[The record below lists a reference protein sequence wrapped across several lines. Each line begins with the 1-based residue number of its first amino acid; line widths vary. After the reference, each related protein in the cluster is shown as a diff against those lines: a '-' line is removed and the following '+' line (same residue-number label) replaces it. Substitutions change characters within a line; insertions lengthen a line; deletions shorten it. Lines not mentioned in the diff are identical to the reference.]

1 MRSLDTG
8 AELDA
13 LITVMAHGPRRWCNA
28 VMTTSLDIP
37 TLPLNGRRLIEAG
50 AGTGKTFTLA
60 ALYVRLVLGHGG
72 DAAYSRPLM
81 PPEILVVTFTEAA
94 TEELRDRIRA
104 RLRQA
109 REVLLGR
116 AGSDAVLDRLL
127 ADIDPLNRERAASR
141 LDAAARVMD
150 DAAIFT
156 IHGFCQRMLKRHAFD
171 SGALFASELVPDSSA
186 LFKSLVEDYW
196 RRQFYRQSTSRQRLL
211 AQWWETPDQL
221 CQEISLLL
229 HGGRPRALMLGETLI
244 CAPATLDGALDRLDQ
259 GLAQQD
265 ALITRL
271 RALWRAESDDIT
283 ALLREAIEGGVLKA
297 NMFKPLDLPA
307 RLDALQQ
314 WMTGAQDAPD
324 ETLRDSKGRLWC
336 SSERLIDGAKKNH
349 APPEHAFFEALSQ
362 FGTLVEGQRD
372 QQARVRAQVLA
383 HARDTLAQSLSQE
396 KRRRGMWDF
405 DDLLN
410 SLDDALAG
418 PAGPRLAE
426 RIRRNLPVAMI
437 DEFQDTD
444 PVQYRIFSTIYTR
457 PPQTTGLSLGDEAP
471 GEDFSVAD
479 DADVPTALLM
489 IGDPRQAIYGFRG
502 ADIETYLQARRH
514 VDQRYT
520 LDRNFRSTEAMVS
533 AVNQLFATETP
544 FQLEEIPYEPVTA
557 QGRDEIFVEAGQPV
571 EALTCWH
578 MDTQASVRRDDYLE
592 TMATA
597 TCADITR
604 LLWGARRGETGF
616 RSRDET
622 FRPLRPAD
630 IAILVRTGSEAM
642 RVRQKLLEGGVRS
655 VYLSQK
661 TSVFES
667 REAFHLLQLL
677 EACAHPRND
686 RSLRAALAT
695 RLMSD
700 SLAEVARL
708 EADELAWEAMVDR
721 FDGYHRLWQR
731 QGVLPMLRVIMRD
744 FDIPARLL
752 AQSDGERALTDVL
765 HLGELA
771 QTASARLD
779 GEQAL
784 LRWWHQ
790 SLAGR
795 FESGM
800 DPQSLILR
808 LESDDTLV
816 RVITIHKS
824 KGLEYP
830 LVYLPFIADHR
841 EVDSKSKTL
850 MLSDETHGA
859 SLVMQVSDEQRT
871 RADRARLQEDLRLLY
886 VALTRARYLCRLG
899 IGPIYK
905 GTPRKDTPSGAT
917 TLAGSALGALLC
929 QHGGHASLDTAGLKA
944 VLDALVSPDS
954 IALASPPTLKGLPA
968 LASQASSQVGRAR
981 HFKGRIDRDWWV
993 ASYTALV
1000 EGARQPGDL
1009 TDQAREVMLEAQ
1021 APRLDL
1027 EVLAET
1033 SPIPLPPV
1041 RRLLDFPR
1049 GPRAGTFLHALLEDI
1064 EPDRLGEL
1072 ATPGSSYRE
1081 ALYRLI
1087 RQRVQRASLD
1097 PHWVDV
1103 LHDWCCAV
1111 LTAPLYPTLP
1121 GLSLERLDGWRSELE
1136 FWLPASGIS
1145 SRRLDALICQYEPL
1159 PGIRAELAPRTLA
1172 GMLKGYIDLVIEY
1185 DGCFYV
1191 IDWKSNHL
1199 GDTLEAYDQ
1208 AAMVASVVSHRYDV
1222 QYVIYTLA
1230 LHRHLK
1236 SRLPD
1241 YDYDHHLGGVL
1252 YLFLRGMTAE
1262 GERGVLYRKP
1272 ARELIEQLDDLLAQ
1286 GERTAKRVHPAT
1298 PAVDAGELS

>member
-1 MRSLDTG
+1 
-8 AELDA
+8 
-13 LITVMAHGPRRWCNA
+13 
-28 VMTTSLDIP
+28 MTTSLDIP
-37 TLPLNGRRLIEAG
+37 TLPLRGRRLIEAG

-72 DAAYSRPLM
+72 DAAYPRPLM

-116 AGSDAVLDRLL
+116 ADSDPVLDRLL
-127 ADIDPLNRERAASR
+127 ADVADDAREQAASR

-186 LFKSLVEDYW
+186 LFASLVEDYW
-196 RRQFYRQSTSRQRLL
+196 RRQFYRQSSARQRLL
-211 AQWWETPDQL
+211 AQWWETPEALQ
-221 CQEISLLL
+221 QEIRLLL

-244 CAPATLDGALDRLDQ
+244 NAPASIDEALARLDRS
-259 GLAQQD
+259 LAQRD
-265 ALITRL
+265 EALARL
-271 RALWRAESDDIT
+271 RELWQGAGDEIT
-283 ALLREAIEGGVLKA
+283 TLLREAIDSGALNA
-297 NMFKPLDLPA
+297 RLFRPADLEA
-307 RLDALQQ
+307 RLDAIRQ
-314 WMTGAQDAPD
+314 WMIGEHDTPD
-324 ETLRDSKGRLWC
+324 DTLWDTKGRLWC
-336 SSERLIDGAKKNH
+336 SSTRLEDGRKKNH
-349 APPEHAFFEALSQ
+349 VPPVHPFFEALSQ
-362 FGTLVEGQRD
+362 FETLAEDQRD
-372 QQARVRAQVLA
+372 QLTRVRAQVLA
-383 HARDTLAQSLSQE
+383 HARDALAQALDQE

-410 SLDDALAG
+410 SLDEALAG
-418 PAGPRLAE
+418 PAGARLAE

-444 PVQYRIFSTIYTR
+444 PVQYRIFSTIYAL
-457 PPQTTGLSLGDEAP
+457 PQHTAALALQDSDPLVAGTPEAF
-471 GEDFSVAD
+471 EL
-479 DADVPTALLM
+479 PTALLM
-489 IGDPRQAIYGFRG
+489 IGDPRQAIYAFRG
-502 ADIETYLQARRH
+502 ADIDTYLQARRH

-533 AVNQLFATETP
+533 AVNRLFATESP
-544 FQLEEIPYEPVTA
+544 FQLEEIPYEAVTA
-557 QGRDEIFVEAGQPV
+557 QGRDEMFVEAGEPV
-571 EALTCWH
+571 EALTCWY
-578 MDTQASVRRDDYLE
+578 MDQASSVRRDDYLD

-604 LLWGARRGETGF
+604 LLAGARRGETGF
-616 RSRDET
+616 RSSDET

-642 RVRQKLLEGGVRS
+642 RVRQKLLEGGIRS

-700 SLAEVARL
+700 SLSEVARL
-708 EADELAWEAMVDR
+708 EADELEWEAMVER

-752 AQSDGERALTDVL
+752 ARADGERALTDVL

-795 FESGM
+795 FDSGM

-859 SLVMQVSDEQRT
+859 SLIMQVSDEQRA
-871 RADRARLQEDLRLLY
+871 RADRVRLQEDLRLLY

-899 IGPIYK
+899 VGPIYK
-905 GTPRKDTPSGAT
+905 GTARKDTPAGAT
-917 TLAGSALGALLC
+917 TLSGSALGALLC
-929 QHGGHASLDTAGLKA
+929 QHGACSSLDTAILGE
-944 VLDALVSPDS
+944 VLGALVTPGS
-954 IALASPPTLKGLPA
+954 IALTAPPSEPERNAAAPEASRE
-968 LASQASSQVGRAR
+968 VGRAR
-981 HFKGRIDRDWWV
+981 RFTGRIDRNWWV

-1000 EGARQPGDL
+1000 EGARQPGDM
-1009 TDQAREVMLEAQ
+1009 TRQARDAMLEAQ
-1021 APRLDL
+1021 APGLDL
-1027 EVLAET
+1027 EVLGET

-1049 GPRAGTFLHALLEDI
+1049 GPRTGTFLHALLEEID
-1064 EPDRLGEL
+1064 PDRLGEL
-1072 ATPGSSYRE
+1072 ATPDSPYHDE
-1081 ALYRLI
+1081 LYRLI
-1087 RQRVQRASLD
+1087 RQRVQRSTLD
-1097 PHWVDV
+1097 PHWVAV

-1111 LTAPLYPTLP
+1111 LTAPLHPNLP
-1121 GLSLERLDGWRSELE
+1121 GLSLDRLAGWRTELE
-1136 FWLPASGIS
+1136 FWLSAQGVS
-1145 SRRLDALICQYEPL
+1145 SARLDHLVRQHEAL
-1159 PGIRAELAPRTLA
+1159 PGVYPELAPRTLA
-1172 GMLKGYIDLVIEY
+1172 GMLKGYIDLVIEH
-1185 DGCFYV
+1185 DGRFYV

-1208 AAMVASVVSHRYDV
+1208 AAMMASVVSHRYDI
-1222 QYVIYTLA
+1222 QYVLYTLA

-1236 SRLPD
+1236 SRLPN
-1241 YDYDHHLGGVL
+1241 YDFDAHLGGVL

-1262 GERGVLYRKP
+1262 GGRGVLYRRP
-1272 ARELIEQLDDLLAQ
+1272 SRALIETLDRLLTEGERALDDESVEPSSIAA
-1286 GERTAKRVHPAT
+1286 GERA
-1298 PAVDAGELS
+1298 

>member
-1 MRSLDTG
+1 
-8 AELDA
+8 
-13 LITVMAHGPRRWCNA
+13 MAHRARRWCNA
-28 VMTTSLDIP
+28 FMTTSLDIP

-72 DAAYSRPLM
+72 DAAYPRPLM

-116 AGSDAVLDRLL
+116 ADSDAVLDRLL
-127 ADIDPLNRERAASR
+127 DDIEVDHRERAASR

-196 RRQFYRQSTSRQRLL
+196 RRQFYRQSTTRQRLL
-211 AQWWETPDQL
+211 AQWWETPDKLQ
-221 CQEISLLL
+221 QEVSLLL
-229 HGGRPRALMLGETLI
+229 HGGRPRALMLGEI
-244 CAPATLDGALDRLDQ
+244 PIDAPATLDDALGRLDRS
-259 GLAQQD
+259 LAQSD
-265 ALITRL
+265 AQLARL
-271 RALWRAESDDIT
+271 RELWQTDRDNIA
-283 ALLREAIEGGVLKA
+283 ALLREAIEGGALKA
-297 NMFKPLDLPA
+297 NMFRPADLDA
-307 RLDALQQ
+307 RLGALAQ
-314 WMTGAQDAPD
+314 WMTGEHDTPD
-324 ETLRDSKGRLWC
+324 ETLRDSRGRLWC
-336 SSERLIDGAKKNH
+336 SHVRLEDGVKKNH

-362 FGTLVEGQRD
+362 FETLMEGQRD
-372 QQARVRAQVLA
+372 QQSTVRAQVLA
-383 HARDTLAQSLSQE
+383 HARDALAQALSQE

-444 PVQYRIFSTIYTR
+444 PVQYRIFSTIYAL
-457 PPQTTGLSLGDEAP
+457 PQQMTGLAPAGDEALEA
-471 GEDFSVAD
+471 GTAASDTS
-479 DADVPTALLM
+479 DVPVALLM

-502 ADIETYLQARRH
+502 ADIETYLQARRR

-520 LDRNFRSTEAMVS
+520 LDRNFRSTQAMVS
-533 AVNQLFATETP
+533 AVNQLFATKAP
-544 FQLEEIPYEPVTA
+544 FQLEEIPYEAVTA
-557 QGRDEIFVEAGQPV
+557 QGRDEVFVEAGEPV

-578 MDTQASVRRDDYLE
+578 MAGNESVRRDDYLE

-604 LLWGARRGETGF
+604 LLAGAHRGETGF
-616 RSRDET
+616 RSTDGA
-622 FRPLRPAD
+622 FRALKPAD
-630 IAILVRTGSEAM
+630 IAILVRTGSEAL

-700 SLAEVARL
+700 SLTEVARL
-708 EADELAWEAMVDR
+708 EADELAWEAMVER

-744 FDIPARLL
+744 FDVPTRLL

-795 FESGM
+795 HDSGM

-850 MLSDETHGA
+850 MLSDEVHGA
-859 SLVMQVSDEQRT
+859 SLIMQVNDEQRA
-871 RADRARLQEDLRLLY
+871 RADRIRLQEDLRLLY

-899 IGPIYK
+899 VGPIYK

-917 TLAGSALGALLC
+917 TLAGAALGALLC
-929 QHGGHASLDTAGLKA
+929 QHGGVASLDTATLRE
-944 VLDALVSPDS
+944 VLESLVTPGNLALS
-954 IALASPPTLKGLPA
+954 APPTMNEQPM
-968 LASQASSQVGRAR
+968 LAPHDPSKMGRAR
-981 HFKGRIDRDWWV
+981 RFEGRIDRDWWV

-1000 EGARQPGDL
+1000 EGARQPGDM
-1009 TDQAREVMLEAQ
+1009 TTQARETMLDAQ
-1021 APRLDL
+1021 GPGLDL
-1027 EVLAET
+1027 EVLTET

-1049 GPRAGTFLHALLEDI
+1049 GPRAGTFLHALLENID
-1064 EPDRLGEL
+1064 PDRLSEL
-1072 ATPGSSYRE
+1072 AVPESGYRE
-1081 ALYRLI
+1081 ELYRLI
-1087 RQRVQRASLD
+1087 RQRVQRANLD

-1111 LTAPLYPTLP
+1111 LTAPLHPALP
-1121 GLSLERLDGWRSELE
+1121 GLSLERLAGWRTELE
-1136 FWLPASGIS
+1136 FWLPARGIS
-1145 SRRLDALICQYEPL
+1145 SRRLDALICQYETL
-1159 PGIRAELAPRTLA
+1159 PGVRAELAPRTLA

-1191 IDWKSNHL
+1191 VDWKSNHL

-1230 LHRHLK
+1230 LHRHLR

-1241 YDYDHHLGGVL
+1241 YDYDQHLGGVL

-1262 GERGVLYRKP
+1262 GGRGVLYRKP
-1272 ARELIEQLDDLLAQ
+1272 ARALIEQLDELLAQ
-1286 GERTAKRVHPAT
+1286 GERAQERASFD
-1298 PAVDAGELS
+1298 AQGAGAGEIS

>member
-1 MRSLDTG
+1 
-8 AELDA
+8 
-13 LITVMAHGPRRWCNA
+13 
-28 VMTTSLDIP
+28 MTTSLDIP

-72 DAAYSRPLM
+72 DAAYPRPLM

-116 AGSDAVLDRLL
+116 AESDAVLDRLL
-127 ADIDPLNRERAASR
+127 EDIEPEDRERAASR

-171 SGALFASELVPDSSA
+171 SGALFASELVPDSSV
-186 LFKSLVEDYW
+186 LFRSLVEDYW
-196 RRQFYRQSTSRQRLL
+196 RRQFYRQSTARQRLL
-211 AQWWETPDQL
+211 AQWWETPGDLQ
-221 CQEISLLL
+221 QEISLLL

-244 CAPATLDGALDRLDQ
+244 NAPVSLDETLGRLDRAM
-259 GLAQQD
+259 AQSEAQ
-265 ALITRL
+265 LTQL
-271 RALWRAESDDIT
+271 RALWQTSSDDIT
-283 ALLREAIEGGVLKA
+283 ALLREAIKRGSLKA
-297 NMFKPLDLPA
+297 NIFRPADLEA
-307 RLDALQQ
+307 RLASLKQ
-314 WMTGAQDAPD
+314 WMTGEHETPD
-324 ETLRDSKGRLWC
+324 DTLWDTKKRLWC
-336 SSERLIDGAKKNH
+336 SRTRLEEGVKKNH
-349 APPEHAFFEALSQ
+349 APPEHAFFEALAQ
-362 FGTLVEGQRD
+362 FETLLDTQRD
-372 QQARVRAQVLA
+372 QQATVRARVLA
-383 HARDTLAQSLSQE
+383 HARDALAQALTQE

-418 PAGPRLAE
+418 PAGPRLAA
-426 RIRRNLPVAMI
+426 RIRHNLPVAMI

-444 PVQYRIFSTIYTR
+444 PVQYRIFSTIYAM
-457 PPQTTGLSLGDEAP
+457 PQQMAGLAAEDTDAADTGTG
-471 GEDFSVAD
+471 FSD
-479 DADVPTALLM
+479 TSEVPTALLM

-520 LDRNFRSTEAMVS
+520 LDRNFRSTQAMVG
-533 AVNQLFATETP
+533 AVNHLFATGSP
-544 FQLEEIPYEPVTA
+544 FQLDEIPYEPVTA
-557 QGRDEIFVEAGQPV
+557 HGRNEVFVEAGEPV

-578 MDTQASVRRDDYLE
+578 MEGETSVRRDDYLD

-604 LLWGARRGETGF
+604 LLAGARRGETGF
-616 RSRDET
+616 RSPEGDIRA
-622 FRPLRPAD
+622 LRPAD

-700 SLAEVARL
+700 SLTEVARL
-708 EADELAWEAMVDR
+708 EADELAWEAMVER

-744 FDIPARLL
+744 FDVPARLL
-752 AQSDGERALTDVL
+752 TQPDGERALTDVL

-795 FESGM
+795 FDSGM

-841 EVDSKSKTL
+841 EVDGKSKTL
-850 MLSDETHGA
+850 MLSDASHGA
-859 SLVMQVSDEQRT
+859 SLIMQVSDEQRAH
-871 RADRARLQEDLRLLY
+871 ADRVRLQEDLRLLY
-886 VALTRARYLCRLG
+886 VALTRARHLCRLG

-905 GTPRKDTPSGAT
+905 GASRKDTPEGAT
-917 TLAGSALGALLC
+917 TLAGAALGALLC
-929 QHGGHASLDTAGLKA
+929 QHGACTSLDTT
-944 VLDALVSPDS
+944 ALREILASLVTPGS
-954 IALASPPTLKGLPA
+954 IALTAPPTLLDQVTMAPGEYSA
-968 LASQASSQVGRAR
+968 VGRAR
-981 HFKGRIDRDWWV
+981 RFRGQIDRDWWV

-1000 EGARQPGDL
+1000 EGARQPGDM
-1009 TDQAREVMLEAQ
+1009 TREARESMLEAQ
-1021 APRLDL
+1021 GPGLDL
-1027 EVLAET
+1027 EVLNET

-1049 GPRAGTFLHALLEDI
+1049 GPRAGTFLHALLENID
-1064 EPDRLGEL
+1064 PDRLGEL
-1072 ATPGSSYRE
+1072 AVPGSGYRE
-1081 ALYRLI
+1081 ELYRLI
-1087 RQRVQRASLD
+1087 RQRVQRSHYD
-1097 PHWVDV
+1097 DRWVEV

-1111 LTAPLYPTLP
+1111 LTAPLHPTLP
-1121 GLSLERLDGWRSELE
+1121 GLSLEQLTSWRAELE
-1136 FWLPASGIS
+1136 FWLPAQGVS
-1145 SRRLDALICQYEPL
+1145 SYRLDALIRQHEPL
-1159 PGIRAELAPRTLA
+1159 PGARAQLAPRTLA
-1172 GMLKGYIDLVIEY
+1172 GMLKGYIDLVIEH
-1185 DGCFYV
+1185 DGRFYV
-1191 IDWKSNHL
+1191 LDWKSNHL

-1208 AAMVASVVSHRYDV
+1208 AAMVASVVSHRYDI

-1262 GERGVLYRKP
+1262 GGRGVLYRKP
-1272 ARELIEQLDDLLAQ
+1272 ARALIEQLDQLLAQ
-1286 GERTAKRVHPAT
+1286 DQSFHEEERA
-1298 PAVDAGELS
+1298 DESAGAGGMS

>member
-1 MRSLDTG
+1 MT
-8 AELDA
+8 
-13 LITVMAHGPRRWCNA
+13 
-28 VMTTSLDIP
+28 TTSLDIP

-72 DAAYSRPLM
+72 DAAYPRPLM

-116 AGSDAVLDRLL
+116 AASDAVLDRLL
-127 ADIDPLNRERAASR
+127 ADIDIDDRERAASR

-186 LFKSLVEDYW
+186 LFTSLVEDYW
-196 RRQFYRQSTSRQRLL
+196 RRQFYQQSTARQRLL
-211 AQWWETPDQL
+211 AQWWETPGDLQ
-221 CQEISLLL
+221 QEIDLLL
-229 HGGRPRALMLGETLI
+229 HGGRPRALMLGERLI
-244 CAPATLDGALDRLDQ
+244 QAPAAIDDALGRLDQ
-259 GLAQQD
+259 GLAQGE
-265 ALITRL
+265 AHLARL
-271 RALWRAESDDIT
+271 RELWQTCGDEIT
-283 ALLREAIEGGVLKA
+283 ALLREAIEGGTLKA
-297 NMFKPLDLPA
+297 NLFRPADLEA
-307 RLDALQQ
+307 RLTALGQ
-314 WMTGAQDAPD
+314 WMTGEHDTPD
-324 ETLRDSKGRLWC
+324 DTLRDTKKRLWC
-336 SSERLIDGAKKNH
+336 SSTRLQDGAKKGH
-349 APPEHAFFEALSQ
+349 APPAHPFFEALSQ
-362 FGTLVEGQRD
+362 FETLVEEQRD
-372 QQARVRAQVLA
+372 QQATVRAQVLA
-383 HARDTLAQSLSQE
+383 HARDALADALARE

-405 DDLLN
+405 NDLLN
-410 SLDDALAG
+410 SLDEALAG
-418 PAGPRLAE
+418 PAGARLAA
-426 RIRRNLPVAMI
+426 RIRHNLPVAMI

-444 PVQYRIFSTIYTR
+444 PVQYRIFATIYAM
-457 PPQTTGLSLGDEAP
+457 PQQMAGLAPAGDATDTGPALSDT
-471 GEDFSVAD
+471 S
-479 DADVPTALLM
+479 DVPTALLM

-520 LDRNFRSTEAMVS
+520 LDRNFRSTRTMVD
-533 AVNQLFATETP
+533 AVNRLFATDDP
-544 FQLEEIPYEPVTA
+544 FQLAEIPYEPVTA
-557 QGRDEIFVEAGQPV
+557 QGRDEVFVEAGEAV

-578 MDTQASVRRDDYLE
+578 MDSDESVKRDDYLD
-592 TMATA
+592 TMAEA
-597 TCADITR
+597 TCADIAR
-604 LLWGARRGETGF
+604 LLSGGRRGETGF
-616 RSRDET
+616 QGGDGEL
-622 FRPLRPAD
+622 RPLKPAD

-642 RVRQKLLEGGVRS
+642 RVRQKLLEGGIRS

-708 EADELAWEAMVDR
+708 EADELEWEAMVER

-752 AQSDGERALTDVL
+752 TQVDGERALTDVL

-771 QTASARLD
+771 QTASAQLD

-795 FESGM
+795 FDSGM

-841 EVDSKSKTL
+841 EVDGKSKTL
-850 MLSDETHGA
+850 MLSDDAHGA
-859 SLVMQVSDEQRT
+859 SLVMQFSDEQRT
-871 RADRARLQEDLRLLY
+871 RADRSRLQEDLRLLY

-899 IGPIYK
+899 VGPIYK
-905 GTPRKDTPSGAT
+905 GTPRKETPAGAT
-917 TLAGSALGALLC
+917 TLSGAALGALLC
-929 QHGGHASLDTAGLKA
+929 QHGACTSLDTATLRE
-944 VLDALVSPDS
+944 VLTNLVTPGS
-954 IALASPPTLKGLPA
+954 IALTAPPTGPA
-968 LASQASSQVGRAR
+968 QAAPVAGEAPEMGRAR
-981 HFKGRIDRDWWV
+981 RFTGRIDRDWWV

-1000 EGARQPGDL
+1000 EGARQPGDM
-1009 TDQAREVMLEAQ
+1009 TRQAREAMLEEQDPA
-1021 APRLDL
+1021 LDL
-1027 EVLAET
+1027 EVLNET

-1049 GPRAGTFLHALLEDI
+1049 GPRAGTFLHALLESIDI
-1064 EPDRLGEL
+1064 DRLSEL
-1072 ATPGSSYRE
+1072 NESGARYRDE
-1081 ALYRLI
+1081 LHRLI
-1087 RQRVQRASLD
+1087 RQRVQRANLD
-1097 PHWVDV
+1097 PHWVMV

-1111 LTAPLYPTLP
+1111 LTAPLHPNLS
-1121 GLSLERLDGWRSELE
+1121 GLSLDRLDGWRSELE
-1136 FWLPASGIS
+1136 FWLPAQGIS
-1145 SRRLDALICQYEPL
+1145 SRRLDTLIREHEPL

-1172 GMLKGYIDLVIEY
+1172 GMLKGYIDLVIEH
-1185 DGCFYV
+1185 DGRFYV

-1199 GDTLEAYDQ
+1199 GDTLEDYDQ
-1208 AAMVASVVSHRYDV
+1208 AAMVASVVSHRYDI
-1222 QYVIYTLA
+1222 QYVLYTLA
-1230 LHRHLK
+1230 LHRHLR

-1262 GERGVLYRKP
+1262 GGRGVLYRRP
-1272 ARELIEQLDDLLAQ
+1272 ARALIETLDRLLAE
-1286 GERTAKRVHPAT
+1286 GERALNDDSAGHTSIA
-1298 PAVDAGELS
+1298 AGEGA

>member
-1 MRSLDTG
+1 
-8 AELDA
+8 
-13 LITVMAHGPRRWCNA
+13 MARKARRWCNA
-28 VMTTSLDIP
+28 AMTTSLDIP
-37 TLPLNGRRLIEAG
+37 TLPLDGRRLIEAG

-72 DAAYSRPLM
+72 DAAYPRPLM

-116 AGSDAVLDRLL
+116 TDSDAVLDRLL
-127 ADIDPLNRERAASR
+127 ADIERDDRERAASR

-186 LFKSLVEDYW
+186 LFTSLVEDYW
-196 RRQFYRQSTSRQRLL
+196 RRQFYRQPSARQRLL
-211 AQWWETPDQL
+211 AQWWETPSDLQR
-221 CQEISLLL
+221 EISLLL
-229 HGGRPRALMLGETLI
+229 HGGRPRALMLEKRLI
-244 CAPATLDGALDRLDQ
+244 SAPASIDEALGRLDRTLSQSD
-259 GLAQQD
+259 AQ
-265 ALITRL
+265 LVRL
-271 RALWRAESDDIT
+271 RQLWQAGSEEIA
-283 ALLREAIEGGVLKA
+283 ALLREVIEAGSLKT
-297 NMFKPLDLPA
+297 NMFKASDLAA
-307 RLDALQQ
+307 RLDALSQ
-314 WMTGAQDAPD
+314 WMTGAQEAPD
-324 ETLRDSKGRLWC
+324 DTLRDSKGRLWC
-336 SSERLIDGAKKNH
+336 SRARLEEGVKKGH
-349 APPEHAFFEALSQ
+349 VPPEHAFFEALAQ
-362 FGTLVEGQRD
+362 FETLVEGQRD
-372 QQARVRAQVLA
+372 QQATVRAQVLA
-383 HARDTLAQSLSQE
+383 HARDTLAQSLARE

-444 PVQYRIFSTIYTR
+444 PVQYRIFSTIYAT
-457 PPQTTGLSLGDEAP
+457 PTQSAGLALDDETPEA
-471 GEDFSVAD
+471 GIGFSNAG
-479 DADVPTALLM
+479 DVPTALLM

-520 LDRNFRSTEAMVS
+520 LDRNFRSTQAMVS
-533 AVNQLFATETP
+533 AVNRLFATDSP
-544 FQLEEIPYEPVTA
+544 FQLEEIPYEAVTA
-557 QGRDEIFVEAGQPV
+557 QGRDEVFVEAGQAV

-578 MDTQASVRRDDYLE
+578 MDGDGSVKRDAYLD

-604 LLWGARRGETGF
+604 LLAGARRGETGF
-616 RSRDET
+616 KSADGEL
-622 FRPLRPAD
+622 RPLKPAD

-708 EADELAWEAMVDR
+708 EADELEWEAMVAR

-752 AQSDGERALTDVL
+752 MQADGERALTDVL

-795 FESGM
+795 HDSGM

-841 EVDSKSKTL
+841 EVDGKSKTL
-850 MLSDETHGA
+850 MLSDEVHGA
-859 SLVMQVSDEQRT
+859 SLIMQVSDEQRA
-871 RADRARLQEDLRLLY
+871 RADRIRLQEDLRLLY

-905 GTPRKDTPSGAT
+905 GTPRKDSPEGAT
-917 TLAGSALGALLC
+917 TLAGAALGALLC
-929 QHGGHASLDTAGLKA
+929 QHGGYASLDTTTLREVLKS
-944 VLDALVSPDS
+944 LVMPGS
-954 IALASPPTLKGLPA
+954 IALAAPPTGLTQTVPA
-968 LASQASSQVGRAR
+968 GDGASEVGRAR
-981 HFKGRIDRDWWV
+981 RFEGRIDRDWWV

-1000 EGARQPGDL
+1000 EGARQPGDM
-1009 TDQAREVMLEAQ
+1009 TRQTRDAMLEAQ
-1021 APRLDL
+1021 GPGLDL

-1049 GPRAGTFLHALLEDI
+1049 GPRAGTFLHALLESID
-1064 EPDRLGEL
+1064 PDRLSEL
-1072 ATPGSSYRE
+1072 NDPESGYRDE
-1081 ALYRLI
+1081 LYRLI
-1087 RQRVQRASLD
+1087 RQRVQRGNLD
-1097 PHWVDV
+1097 PHWVRV

-1111 LTAPLYPTLP
+1111 LTAPLHPSLP
-1121 GLSLERLDGWRSELE
+1121 GLALDRLAGWRTELE
-1136 FWLPASGIS
+1136 FWLPARGIS
-1145 SRRLDALICQYEPL
+1145 SRRLDALICQHEPL

-1172 GMLKGYIDLVIEY
+1172 GMLKGYIDLVIEH
-1185 DGCFYV
+1185 DGRFYV

-1199 GDTLEAYDQ
+1199 GDTLEAHDQ

-1236 SRLPD
+1236 SRLAD

-1262 GERGVLYRKP
+1262 GGRGVLYRKP
-1272 ARELIEQLDDLLAQ
+1272 SRELIEQLDRLLTE
-1286 GERTAKRVHPAT
+1286 GERTPDGESVEDDMAT
-1298 PAVDAGELS
+1298 DAGAAS

>member
-1 MRSLDTG
+1 
-8 AELDA
+8 
-13 LITVMAHGPRRWCNA
+13 
-28 VMTTSLDIP
+28 MTTSLDIP

-72 DAAYSRPLM
+72 DAAYPRPLM

-116 AGSDAVLDRLL
+116 ADSDVVLDRLL
-127 ADIDPLNRERAASR
+127 ADIAPLDRERAASR

-196 RRQFYRQSTSRQRLL
+196 RRQFYRQSTARQRLL

-221 CQEISLLL
+221 RQEISLLL

-244 CAPATLDGALDRLDQ
+244 HAPATLEGALDRLDQ
-259 GLAQQD
+259 GLAQRD
-265 ALITRL
+265 AQLTRL
-271 RALWRAESDDIT
+271 RALWQAESDDIT
-283 ALLREAIEGGVLKA
+283 ALLREAIEGGALKA
-297 NMFKPLDLPA
+297 NMFKPLDLAA
-307 RLDALQQ
+307 RLETLRQ
-314 WMTGAQDAPD
+314 WMTGEQETPD

-336 SSERLIDGAKKNH
+336 SRERLEDGVKKNH
-349 APPEHAFFEALSQ
+349 APPAHAFFEALSQ
-362 FGTLVEGQRD
+362 FERLVEDQRD
-372 QQARVRAQVLA
+372 QQATVRAQVLA
-383 HARDTLAQSLSQE
+383 HARDALAQSLSQE

-444 PVQYRIFSTIYTR
+444 PVQYRIFSTIYAR
-457 PPQTTGLSLGDEAP
+457 PQQTTELAL
-471 GEDFSVAD
+471 GEDESFGAD
-479 DADVPTALLM
+479 SSMMDASEVPAALLM

-514 VDQRYT
+514 VNQRYT
-520 LDRNFRSTEAMVS
+520 LDRNFRSTQAMVS
-533 AVNQLFATETP
+533 AVNQLFATEAP

-557 QGRDEIFVEAGQPV
+557 QGRNEVFIEAGQPV
-571 EALTCWH
+571 DALTFWH
-578 MDTQASVRRDDYLE
+578 MDDQTSVKRDDYLE

-616 RSRDET
+616 RSHDGT
-622 FRPLRPAD
+622 FRPLKPAD

-677 EACAHPRND
+677 EACAHPRDD

-700 SLAEVARL
+700 SLSEVARL
-708 EADELAWEAMVDR
+708 EADELAWEAMVER

-744 FDIPARLL
+744 FDVPARLL

-771 QTASARLD
+771 QTASAQLD

-795 FESGM
+795 FDSGM

-830 LVYLPFIADHR
+830 LVYLPFIADYR

-850 MLSDETHGA
+850 MLSDDTHGA
-859 SLVMQVSDEQRT
+859 SLVMQVNDEQRA
-871 RADRARLQEDLRLLY
+871 RADRARRQEDLRLLY

-905 GTPRKDTPSGAT
+905 GAARKDTPSGAT
-917 TLAGSALGALLC
+917 TLAGAALGALLC
-929 QHGGHASLDTAGLKA
+929 QHGHHASLDTDSLKA
-944 VLDALVSPDS
+944 VLGSLESPGS
-954 IALASPPTLKGLPA
+954 IALIAPPTLTGKSA
-968 LASQASSQVGRAR
+968 LAPQASSQAGRAR
-981 HFKGRIDRDWWV
+981 RFEGRIDRDWWV

-1009 TDQAREVMLEAQ
+1009 TGQAREAMLEDQ
-1021 APRLDL
+1021 IPMLDL
-1027 EVLAET
+1027 EVLTET

-1049 GPRAGTFLHALLEDI
+1049 GPRAGTFLHALLENI

-1072 ATPGSSYRE
+1072 ATPGSSYWE
-1081 ALYRLI
+1081 ALHRLI
-1087 RQRVQRASLD
+1087 RQRVQRGNLD
-1097 PHWVDV
+1097 PHWIEV

-1111 LTAPLYPTLP
+1111 LTAPLHPSLP
-1121 GLSLERLDGWRSELE
+1121 GLSLERLDGWRTELE
-1136 FWLPASGIS
+1136 FWLPARGIS
-1145 SRRLDALICQYEPL
+1145 SRRLDALICQHEPL

-1172 GMLKGYIDLVIEY
+1172 GMLKGYIDLVIEH

-1191 IDWKSNHL
+1191 LDWKSNHL

-1230 LHRHLK
+1230 LHRHLR

-1241 YDYDHHLGGVL
+1241 YDYDRHLGGVL

-1262 GERGVLYRKP
+1262 GGRGVLYRKP
-1272 ARELIEQLDDLLAQ
+1272 ARELIEQLDHLLAQ
-1286 GERTAKRVHPAT
+1286 GERTHSET
-1298 PAVDAGELS
+1298 QAVDSGALS

>member
-1 MRSLDTG
+1 
-8 AELDA
+8 
-13 LITVMAHGPRRWCNA
+13 
-28 VMTTSLDIP
+28 MTTSLDIP

-72 DAAYSRPLM
+72 DAAYPRPLM

-116 AGSDAVLDRLL
+116 ADSDAVLDRLL
-127 ADIDPLNRERAASR
+127 ADIDAGDRERAASQ

-171 SGALFASELVPDSSA
+171 SGALFASELVPDSSV
-186 LFKSLVEDYW
+186 LFRSLVEDYW
-196 RRQFYRQSTSRQRLL
+196 RRQFYRQSAARQRLL
-211 AQWWETPDQL
+211 AQWWETPDDL
-221 CQEISLLL
+221 RQEIGLLL

-244 CAPATLDGALDRLDQ
+244 QAPASIDEALGRLDQ
-259 GLAQQD
+259 SLAQSD
-265 ALITRL
+265 AQLARL
-271 RALWRAESDDIT
+271 RELWQSASDEIA
-283 ALLREAIEGGVLKA
+283 ALLREAIEGGSLKA
-297 NMFKPLDLPA
+297 NMFKPADLDA
-307 RLDALQQ
+307 RLVALGQ
-314 WMTGAQDAPD
+314 WMMGEQDVPD

-336 SSERLIDGAKKNH
+336 SRARLEDATKKNH
-349 APPEHAFFEALSQ
+349 TPPMHPFFEALAQ
-362 FGTLVEGQRD
+362 FETLAETQRD
-372 QQARVRAQVLA
+372 QQTTVRAQLLA
-383 HARDTLAQSLSQE
+383 HARDTLAQSLALE

-410 SLDDALAG
+410 SLDEALAG
-418 PAGPRLAE
+418 QAGARLAA
-426 RIRRNLPVAMI
+426 RIRHNLPVAMI

-444 PVQYRIFSTIYTR
+444 PVQYRIFSTIYAM
-457 PPQTTGLSLGDEAP
+457 PHQMEGLVSDNADVSDPGMGLSDTSE
-471 GEDFSVAD
+471 
-479 DADVPTALLM
+479 VPTALLM

-502 ADIETYLQARRH
+502 ADIDTYLQARRH

-520 LDRNFRSTEAMVS
+520 LDRNFRSTQAMVS
-533 AVNQLFATETP
+533 AVNQLFATEAP
-544 FQLEEIPYEPVTA
+544 FQLAEIPYEAVTA
-557 QGRDEIFVEAGQPV
+557 QGRDEVFVEAGEPV

-578 MDTQASVRRDDYLE
+578 MDGNDSVKRDDYLD

-604 LLWGARRGETGF
+604 LLAGARRGETGF
-616 RSRDET
+616 RSTDGEL
-622 FRPLRPAD
+622 RPLRPAD

-667 REAFHLLQLL
+667 REAFYLLQLL

-708 EADELAWEAMVDR
+708 EADELAWEAMVAR

-744 FDIPARLL
+744 FDVPARLL
-752 AQSDGERALTDVL
+752 AQADGERALTDVL

-795 FESGM
+795 FDSGM

-841 EVDSKSKTL
+841 EVDGKSKTL
-850 MLSDETHGA
+850 MLSDADHGA
-859 SLVMQVSDEQRT
+859 SLIMQVSDEQRA
-871 RADRARLQEDLRLLY
+871 RADRVRLQEDLRLLY

-905 GTPRKDTPSGAT
+905 GAPRKDTPEGAT
-917 TLAGSALGALLC
+917 TLAGAAIGALLC
-929 QHGGHASLDTAGLKA
+929 QHGGYTSLDTATLREVLKS
-944 VLDALVSPDS
+944 LVTPGS
-954 IALASPPTLKGLPA
+954 IALAAPPTELTQTVPA
-968 LASQASSQVGRAR
+968 GDGASEVGRAR
-981 HFKGRIDRDWWV
+981 RFEGRIDRDWWV

-1000 EGARQPGDL
+1000 EGARQPGDM
-1009 TDQAREVMLEAQ
+1009 TRQARDAMLEAQ
-1021 APRLDL
+1021 GPGLDL

-1049 GPRAGTFLHALLEDI
+1049 GPRAGTFLHALLENID
-1064 EPDRLGEL
+1064 PDRLGEL
-1072 ATPGSSYRE
+1072 AVPGSDYRDE
-1081 ALYRLI
+1081 LYRLI
-1087 RQRVQRASLD
+1087 RQRVQRGNLD
-1097 PHWVDV
+1097 PHWVTV

-1111 LTAPLYPTLP
+1111 LTAPLHPALP
-1121 GLSLERLDGWRSELE
+1121 GLALDRLAGWRTELE
-1136 FWLPASGIS
+1136 FWLPARGVS
-1145 SRRLDALICQYEPL
+1145 SDRLDALIREHEPL

-1172 GMLKGYIDLVIEY
+1172 GMLKGYIDLVIEH
-1185 DGCFYV
+1185 DGRFYV

-1208 AAMVASVVSHRYDV
+1208 AAMVASVVSHRYDI
-1222 QYVIYTLA
+1222 QYVLYTLA
-1230 LHRHLK
+1230 LHRHLR

-1262 GERGVLYRKP
+1262 GGRGVLYRRP
-1272 ARELIEQLDDLLAQ
+1272 ARELIEQLDQLLAQ
-1286 GERTAKRVHPAT
+1286 GERGPNGDSVG
-1298 PAVDAGELS
+1298 DAMAGAGALS